1 MGALAN
7 HKRIKHQY
15 KGLKK
20 LQQNQFFGYYFS
32 TTLSTKNKNTRRSYL
47 WRVFW

>member
-7 HKRIKHQY
+7 RKRIKHQY

-20 LQQNQFFGYYFS
+20 TTAKPIFRLLFFDNFIN
-32 TTLSTKNKNTRRSYL
+32 KNKNTRRSYL